1 MTLLR
6 DRASDFDALGVRRF
20 GISRDS
26 PWSHVAWHQTLDL
39 DFHLLSDWSGDAT
52 RGFGVAH
59 EFRGLSDISRRST
72 FLIGGDGRVAG
83 AWECEPGDLP
93 DVDEILAGARALSL

>member
-6 DRASDFDALGVRRF
+6 DRAHDFEEAGVRRF

-26 PWSHVAWHQTLDL
+26 PWSHVAWHQALDL
-39 DFHLLSDWSGDAT
+39 DFHLLSDWTGNAA

-59 EFRGLSDISRRST
+59 EFKGLSDISRRSA
-72 FLIGGDGRVAG
+72 FVVGADARVG
-83 AWECEPGDLP
+83 ASWAYDASELP
-93 DVDEILAGARALSL
+93 DIDAILAEARRG